1 MTPPQTQFNINAVM
15 KNYEVVCTMGWNTH
29 MIRTI
34 SAEDEKQAR
43 KIMWEAHMDDSQKD
57 NCIDVEVFECD
68 E

>member
-1 MTPPQTQFNINAVM
+1 M

-29 MIRTI
+29 MIRII

-43 KIMWEAHMDDSQKD
+43 KTMWEAHMDDSQKD
-57 NCIDVEVFECD
+57 NCIDVEVFEC

>member
-1 MTPPQTQFNINAVM
+1 M
-15 KNYEVVCTMGWNTH
+15 KKYDVVCTMGWNTH

-34 SAEDEKQAR
+34 CAEDEKQAR

-68 E
+68 